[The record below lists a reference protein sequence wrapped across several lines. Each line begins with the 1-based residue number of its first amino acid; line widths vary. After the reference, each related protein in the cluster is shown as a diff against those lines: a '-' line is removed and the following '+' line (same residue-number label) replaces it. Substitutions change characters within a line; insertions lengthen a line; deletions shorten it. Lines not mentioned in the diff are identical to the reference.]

1 MMSCV
6 WHSRGSSQ
14 REGLKVQKCD
24 VLLSFVYQ
32 SSHTKKKKDNEM
44 SSALTSTTPLLFSS
58 FSWSK
63 KEVFVVVGQRRS
75 FHRTKATHRHRFH
88 DAKEDYYVSD
98 CDAMMRTTL
107 TTMKTTTTTRQR
119 GRKSHSTKKAARN
132 RRTSIKAKAAA
143 GATNGTTQKMPQS
156 LSVAIEGGK
165 EDLDSSRG
173 ACSVASPKYS
183 PEIIRQKTLFNTPFE
198 TVQTCLRLIEI
209 TWSAGVFAGSLV
221 YDEINGVGDRNV
233 RERSE
238 QLRVGLASL
247 GPAFVKAGQVL
258 ANRPDVVRADF
269 MEELTKLQDDV
280 PAFKSEEAF
289 ALIEE
294 ELGKPVKDVF
304 EEITPE
310 PIAAASLGQVYKA
323 KLKASGETVAIKV
336 QRPGIEPIIYRD
348 LVLFRILGGFVN
360 GVARKRLGCNAELIV
375 DEFGEKLLEELDYVQ
390 EGRNLVDF
398 YENFKDDPIVK
409 IPKFYPE
416 YSGKKVLVME
426 WIDGVR
432 CTNSKEICDTLDV
445 DEFIRVGVVSGLRQ
459 LLEFG
464 LFHGDPH
471 PGNIFAMR
479 DGRIAYVDFGN
490 VAQLTQRNKEVL
502 IDAVVHAVNEDY
514 DGMASDF
521 VNLGFLTK
529 GTNVTPFIP
538 ALERIWQDA
547 RTASLEKF
555 NFRTVTSAFNELVY
569 EYPIRIPERFSLV
582 IRALLT
588 QEGICMTL
596 KPEFKFLEVAY
607 PYVAKRLLTDR
618 DAGLRERLVQVL
630 FDNKG
635 KFQWKRLENLIELA
649 KSGGGDLDL
658 TDTAADGAGLL
669 LTDEGLRRKLIL
681 ALTEDDRLRV
691 EEVSRLVDLL
701 REDVDFE
708 KLARNSIQD
717 APRVAT
723 KFLER
728 WSDSVLKV

>member
-1 MMSCV
+1 
-6 WHSRGSSQ
+6 
-14 REGLKVQKCD
+14 
-24 VLLSFVYQ
+24 
-32 SSHTKKKKDNEM
+32 
-44 SSALTSTTPLLFSS
+44 
-58 FSWSK
+58 
-63 KEVFVVVGQRRS
+63 
-75 FHRTKATHRHRFH
+75 
-88 DAKEDYYVSD
+88 
-98 CDAMMRTTL
+98 
-107 TTMKTTTTTRQR
+107 
-119 GRKSHSTKKAARN
+119 
-132 RRTSIKAKAAA
+132 
-143 GATNGTTQKMPQS
+143 
-156 LSVAIEGGK
+156 
-165 EDLDSSRG
+165 
-173 ACSVASPKYS
+173 
-183 PEIIRQKTLFNTPFE
+183 
-198 TVQTCLRLIEI
+198 
-209 TWSAGVFAGSLV
+209 
-221 YDEINGVGDRNV
+221 
-233 RERSE
+233 
-238 QLRVGLASL
+238 
-247 GPAFVKAGQVL
+247 VL

-280 PAFKSEEAF
+280 PAFKTEEAF
-289 ALIEE
+289 AIIEK
-294 ELGKPVKDVF
+294 ELGKSVKDLF

-323 KLKASGETVAIKV
+323 KLKQTGETVAIKV

-398 YENFKDDPIVK
+398 YENFKNDPIVK

-432 CTNSKEICDTLDV
+432 CTNPKEICDTLDV

-521 VNLGFLTK
+521 VNLGFLTE
-529 GTNVTPFIP
+529 GTNVTPFVP

-582 IRALLT
+582 IRSLLT

-596 KPEFKFLEVAY
+596 SPEFKFLEVAY

-618 DAGLRERLVQVL
+618 DAGLRERLTQVL
-630 FDNKG
+630 FDSKG

-649 KSGGGDLDL
+649 KTGGGDLDL
-658 TDTAADGAGLL
+658 TDTATDGAGLL
-669 LTDEGLRRKLIL
+669 LTDEGLRKKLIL

-708 KLARNSIQD
+708 KLARNSVQD
-717 APRVAT
+717 APRVAR

>member
-1 MMSCV
+1 MCGQKTKRREPFRIISRRTQARAQRTERGKKSVVMRTASNFIVDSSCFGFGGG
-6 WHSRGSSQ
+6 GSANAAVAS
-14 REGLKVQKCD
+14 
-24 VLLSFVYQ
+24 
-32 SSHTKKKKDNEM
+32 
-44 SSALTSTTPLLFSS
+44 TSFSS
-58 FSWSK
+58 SLNKNSN
-63 KEVFVVVGQRRS
+63 FVQTSPASRRRRGTNNRS
-75 FHRTKATHRHRFH
+75 AAT
-88 DAKEDYYVSD
+88 
-98 CDAMMRTTL
+98 RTTRTP
-107 TTMKTTTTTRQR
+107 TTSSSSLRFLASGGRGNNDGSKTKTTRKRFNNATKTEATT
-119 GRKSHSTKKAARN
+119 SSSN
-132 RRTSIKAKAAA
+132 VL
-143 GATNGTTQKMPQS
+143 P
-156 LSVAIEGGK
+156 LVEGGK

-173 ACSVASPKYS
+173 ACSVMSPKYS
-183 PEIIRQKTLFNTPFE
+183 PEIIRQKTLFSTPLESLLTF
-198 TVQTCLRLIEI
+198 LRLIEI
-209 TWSAGVFAGSLV
+209 TWSAGVFAGSLL
-221 YDEINGVGDRNV
+221 YDEVNGVGDRNV

-247 GPAFVKAGQVL
+247 GPSFVKAGQVL

-280 PAFKSEEAF
+280 PAFKTEEAF
-289 ALIEE
+289 KIIEE
-294 ELGKPVKDVF
+294 ELGKSVKEVF

-323 KLKASGETVAIKV
+323 KLKATGETVAIKV

-348 LVLFRILGGFVN
+348 LVLFRIRGGFVN

-432 CTNSKEICDTLDV
+432 CTNPKEICETLDV

-514 DGMASDF
+514 DGMAGDF
-521 VNLGFLTK
+521 VNLGFLSE

-582 IRALLT
+582 IRSLLT

-596 KPEFKFLEVAY
+596 QPEFKFLEVAY

-618 DAGLRERLVQVL
+618 DAGLRERLTQVL
-630 FDNKG
+630 FDSKG

-649 KSGGGDLDL
+649 KTGGGDLDL
-658 TDTAADGAGLL
+658 TDTATDGAGLL
-669 LTDEGLRRKLIL
+669 LTDEGLRKKLIL

-691 EEVSRLVDLL
+691 EEVARLVDLL

-708 KLARNSIQD
+708 KLARNSVQD
-717 APRVAT
+717 APRVAR

>member
-1 MMSCV
+1 MRSCERV
-6 WHSRGSSQ
+6 VSAQKERERTILDDDDDENFDQLWFCSSSSSRAS
-14 REGLKVQKCD
+14 LKTNNKNKN
-24 VLLSFVYQ
+24 VLRDDDCKGKSRTSLAR
-32 SSHTKKKKDNEM
+32 
-44 SSALTSTTPLLFSS
+44 SSANLRASG
-58 FSWSK
+58 K
-63 KEVFVVVGQRRS
+63 RRRGARADAVV
-75 FHRTKATHRHRFH
+75 
-88 DAKEDYYVSD
+88 
-98 CDAMMRTTL
+98 L
-107 TTMKTTTTTRQR
+107 
-119 GRKSHSTKKAARN
+119 
-132 RRTSIKAKAAA
+132 KAAA
-143 GATNGTTQKMPQS
+143 EISPATERGGGTPK
-156 LSVAIEGGK
+156 A
-165 EDLDSSRG
+165 DLESSRG
-173 ACSVASPKYS
+173 ACSVVSPKYS
-183 PEIIRQKTLFNTPFE
+183 PESIRQKTLFNTPFE
-198 TVQTCLRLIEI
+198 SAQTFLRLIEI
-209 TWSAGVFAGSLV
+209 TWSAGVFAGSLL

-247 GPAFVKAGQVL
+247 GPSFVKAGQVL

-280 PAFKSEEAF
+280 PAFKTEEAF
-289 ALIEE
+289 AIIEK
-294 ELGKPVKDVF
+294 ELGKSVKDLF

-323 KLKASGETVAIKV
+323 KLKQTGETVAIKV

-398 YENFKDDPIVK
+398 YENFKNDPIVK

-432 CTNSKEICDTLDV
+432 CTNPKEICDTLDV

-521 VNLGFLTK
+521 VNLGFLTE
-529 GTNVTPFIP
+529 GTNVTPFVP

-582 IRALLT
+582 IRSLLT

-596 KPEFKFLEVAY
+596 SPEFKFLEVAY

-618 DAGLRERLVQVL
+618 DAGLRERLTQVL
-630 FDNKG
+630 FDSKG

-649 KSGGGDLDL
+649 KTGGGDLDL
-658 TDTAADGAGLL
+658 TDTATDGAGLL
-669 LTDEGLRRKLIL
+669 LTDEGLRKKLIL

-708 KLARNSIQD
+708 KLARNSVQD
-717 APRVAT
+717 APRVAR

>member
-1 MMSCV
+1 MCGQKTKRREPFRIISRRTQARAQRTERGKKSVVMRTASNFIVDSSCFGFGGG
-6 WHSRGSSQ
+6 GSANAAVAS
-14 REGLKVQKCD
+14 
-24 VLLSFVYQ
+24 
-32 SSHTKKKKDNEM
+32 
-44 SSALTSTTPLLFSS
+44 TSFSS
-58 FSWSK
+58 SLNKNSN
-63 KEVFVVVGQRRS
+63 FVQTSPASRRRRGTNNRS
-75 FHRTKATHRHRFH
+75 AAT
-88 DAKEDYYVSD
+88 
-98 CDAMMRTTL
+98 RTTRTP
-107 TTMKTTTTTRQR
+107 TTSSSSLRFLASGGRGKNDGSKTTTT
-119 GRKSHSTKKAARN
+119 RKRFNNATKKEAT
-132 RRTSIKAKAAA
+132 TSSS
-143 GATNGTTQKMPQS
+143 NVLP
-156 LSVAIEGGK
+156 LVEGGK

-173 ACSVASPKYS
+173 ACSVMSPKYS
-183 PEIIRQKTLFNTPFE
+183 PEIIRQKTLFSTPLESLLTF
-198 TVQTCLRLIEI
+198 LRLIEI
-209 TWSAGVFAGSLV
+209 TWSAGVFAGSLL
-221 YDEINGVGDRNV
+221 YDEVNGVGDRNV

-247 GPAFVKAGQVL
+247 GPSFVKAGQVL

-280 PAFKSEEAF
+280 PAFKTEEAF
-289 ALIEE
+289 KIIEE
-294 ELGKPVKDVF
+294 ELGKSVKEVF

-323 KLKASGETVAIKV
+323 KLKATGETVAIKV

-432 CTNSKEICDTLDV
+432 CTNPKEICETLDV

-514 DGMASDF
+514 DGMAGDF
-521 VNLGFLTK
+521 VNLGFLSE

-582 IRALLT
+582 IRSLLT

-596 KPEFKFLEVAY
+596 QPEFKFLEVAY

-618 DAGLRERLVQVL
+618 DAGLRERLTQVL
-630 FDNKG
+630 FDSKG

-649 KSGGGDLDL
+649 KTGGGDLDL
-658 TDTAADGAGLL
+658 TDTATDGAGLL
-669 LTDEGLRRKLIL
+669 LTDEGLRKKLIL

-691 EEVSRLVDLL
+691 EEVARLVDLL

-708 KLARNSIQD
+708 KLARNSVQD
-717 APRVAT
+717 APRVAR

>member
-1 MMSCV
+1 MDLRATSTI
-6 WHSRGSSQ
+6 SGEKPRNNKANNNSF
-14 REGLKVQKCD
+14 REQLDVQK
-24 VLLSFVYQ
+24 
-32 SSHTKKKKDNEM
+32 
-44 SSALTSTTPLLFSS
+44 
-58 FSWSK
+58 
-63 KEVFVVVGQRRS
+63 
-75 FHRTKATHRHRFH
+75 
-88 DAKEDYYVSD
+88 
-98 CDAMMRTTL
+98 
-107 TTMKTTTTTRQR
+107 
-119 GRKSHSTKKAARN
+119 
-132 RRTSIKAKAAA
+132 
-143 GATNGTTQKMPQS
+143 
-156 LSVAIEGGK
+156 
-165 EDLDSSRG
+165 G
-173 ACSVASPKYS
+173 ACVISPKYD
-183 PEIIRQKTLFNTPFE
+183 PEEIKKRAFENLFE
-198 TVQTCLRLIEI
+198 TLRTFARLVEI
-209 TWSAGVFAGSLV
+209 TWSAGVFSGSLLS
-221 YDEINGVGDRNV
+221 DEINGRGDENV

-238 QLRVGLASL
+238 QLRIGLANL
-247 GPAFVKAGQVL
+247 GPSFVKAGQVL

-280 PAFKSEEAF
+280 PAFSSETAF
-289 ALIEE
+289 EIIES
-294 ELGKPVKDVF
+294 ELGKKIEDLF
-304 EEITPE
+304 EEITKE

-323 KLKASGETVAIKV
+323 KLKRTGETVAIKV

-348 LVLFRILGGFVN
+348 LVLFRIIGGFVN
-360 GVARKRLGCNAELIV
+360 GVAQARLGCNAELIV
-375 DEFGEKLLEELDYVQ
+375 DEFGEKLLEELDYEQ

-398 YENFKDDPIVK
+398 YNNFENDPLVK

-432 CTNSKEICDTLDV
+432 CTNPKEIRETLDV

-471 PGNIFAMR
+471 PGNVFAMR

-521 VNLGFLTK
+521 VNLGFLSP
-529 GTNVTPFIP
+529 GTNVTPFVP

-547 RTASLEKF
+547 RTSSLETF
-555 NFRTVTSAFNELVY
+555 NFRTVTMAFNELVY

-582 IRALLT
+582 IRSLLT

-596 KPEFKFLEVAY
+596 QPEFKFLEVAY

-618 DAGLRERLVQVL
+618 DAGLRERLTQVL
-630 FDNKG
+630 FDSKG

-649 KSGGGDLDL
+649 KTGGDGLDL
-658 TDTAADGAGLL
+658 TDTATDGAGLIL
-669 LTDEGLRRKLIL
+669 SDASLRRKLIL

-708 KLARNSIQD
+708 KLARNSMND
-717 APRVAT
+717 APRVAR

-728 WSDSVLKV
+728 WSESVLK